1 MGNTLYSNIG
11 HSTTD
16 LDDIYC
22 KYVNNIYN
30 IYNYLFK
37 YEHFFFMNTY
47 TLNNFYHVL
56 EGINNNEGHVLIKI
70 CKLTSESQKIK
81 RILYTLKFLFSFDL
95 FPNVLPYN
103 RMSVYENNIYI
114 YRRFIFKNLDH
125 YLFNER
131 NNYSFY
137 YFFIFQIFLSIIQ
150 LHSLGIY
157 HGHIKT
163 ENFLIQNNMHILI
176 TDINIL
182 NNYLYFIPKIR
193 YKNKRKGRL
202 KKLQEDIFNLGLLI
216 LEILLNDKNIY
227 YLFLNGNFDD
237 DDNFY
242 TGTKKQKKL
251 YLLEDTKYQRLDN
264 FNLSKKKNSEKFF
277 HALSLPIINKRIK
290 IEEHDFFQ
298 KNKNLRMNIDKY
310 RYYNYHYIN
319 NINYINIYNDIY
331 NNVTSYSVIKNNRE
345 SFSYGKDNILKSKT
359 LLCNNNENSINEDI
373 HSYSDFDILND
384 KREVKNKLS
393 HNLNFQKKY
402 DLFSDNSYML
412 LNNLKKKKDKKNK
425 KCKNN
430 KTVPYKIWKVVNLVK
445 NPFIIYSLI
454 NHFFIQKNNNIF
466 KIFSY
471 WSYYV
476 FPSTYKYVFFPL
488 SILQLHPLFKN
499 SNFFILLIH
508 FNLPFILFHL
518 DIFSEKEKEK
528 YMLLKLVMKNW
539 HNHYENKNFNVFDK
553 NYIYTDSA
561 DKYKSSYKKLFYYK
575 KIVNLFTT
583 SVNKHQMRTYIID
596 TNLNNQIKKQ
606 ILQQWI
612 GYKQEKKEEKKK
624 CYHCKSYFP
633 FPVLSY
639 KNTHSF
645 YKNFLEFYKL
655 LYYCIFYK
663 EKSYMDIFGCLEF
676 YKKNIYSPLFN
687 DFYFKKSVSYTN
699 KKLHKWSFNEDI
711 HILVNMIISSYNSIS
726 YESIKILA
734 IEIIYCII
742 YHLSDSTLNKEIVSF
757 LLYCFNNSTDKIK
770 VIILKCFYK
779 IINNT
784 NTYEHMHMY
793 IEKFLPKF
801 YLLKNSENYEKYF
814 YAKYFPLFSFITI
827 QYIYNASLLKKKNKA
842 IKNTLSEVKYMEIL
856 NEIRNQLIFLLNC
869 SNDEI
874 LFEFYENINKFCKI
888 MNKKWV
894 KIYILPYLLTN
905 IYKSENK
912 FIRAMCAKTTIRIIY
927 YINQKKIYKIFFK
940 YLKPLFFEKNEL
952 MLELILC
959 ECNFI
964 LKKNYKKYNANK
976 QKVWIFFKKI
986 RLNHLLDHPSG
997 IIRNLVQTLKTN
1009 LQKNIML
1016 KNVLKCA

>member
-1 MGNTLYSNIG
+1 MGNTIYSNIG

-22 KYVNNIYN
+22 KYVNNLYN

-37 YEHFFFMNTY
+37 YEHFFFMNSY

-70 CKLTSESQKIK
+70 CKLKSEAHKIK

-114 YRRFIFKNLDH
+114 YRRFIFKNLDQ
-125 YLFNER
+125 YLSSER

-137 YFFIFQIFLSIIQ
+137 YFFIFQIFLSVIQ
-150 LHSLGIY
+150 LHSLGVY
-157 HGHIKT
+157 HGHIKS

-216 LEILLNDKNIY
+216 LEILLKDKSVS
-227 YLFLNGNFDD
+227 YLFFNGNFDGN

-242 TGTKKQKKL
+242 TETKENKKL
-251 YLLEDTKYQRLDN
+251 YLTEDTKRQKFDN
-264 FNLSKKKNSEKFF
+264 YNLSKKKNSEKFF
-277 HALSLPIINKRIK
+277 HALSLPIINKRMK
-290 IEEHDFFQ
+290 NEEYDYFK
-298 KNKNLRMNIDKY
+298 KNKDVRMNIDKY

-331 NNVTSYSVIKNNRE
+331 NNVTSYSVIESNNE
-345 SFSYGKDNILKSKT
+345 SCSYGNDKILKSKT
-359 LLCNNNENSINEDI
+359 ILHNDNEIDAKEDI
-373 HSYSDFDILND
+373 HAHSDFDVLNS
-384 KREVKNKLS
+384 KKEIKNKVL
-393 HNLNFQKKY
+393 HNLNFQKKH

-412 LNNLKKKKDKKNK
+412 LNNLKKRKDKKSQK
-425 KCKNN
+425 YKNN
-430 KTVPYKIWKVVNLVK
+430 KVVPYKIWKVVNLVK

-466 KIFSY
+466 KIFNY
-471 WSYYV
+471 WSYYI

-518 DIFSEKEKEK
+518 DIFSEKEKDK
-528 YMLLKLVMKNW
+528 YILLKLNAKNR
-539 HNHYENKNFNVFDK
+539 HDYCKNKNYNVFDK
-553 NYIYTDSA
+553 NCVNRDSTD
-561 DKYKSSYKKLFYYK
+561 KNNNNRSSYKKLFYYK
-575 KIVNLFTT
+575 TIVNLFTT
-583 SVNKHQMRTYIID
+583 SVNEHQMRTYIVD
-596 TNLNNQIKKQ
+596 TNLNNQLKKQ

-612 GYKQEKKEEKKK
+612 NYKKKKKEEKKK

-633 FPVLSY
+633 FPILSY
-639 KNTHSF
+639 KNTHLF
-645 YKNFLEFYKL
+645 YKRFLEFYKFI
-655 LYYCIFYK
+655 YYCIFYK
-663 EKSYMDIFGCLEF
+663 EKSYMDVFGYLEF
-676 YKKNIYSPLFN
+676 YKKNIYLPLFN
-687 DFYFKKSVSYTN
+687 DFYFKKSTSYEN
-699 KKLHKWSFNEDI
+699 KKLHKWSFNQDI
-711 HILVNMIISSYNSIS
+711 YKLVNIIISSYNSIS

-742 YHLSDSTLNKEIVSF
+742 CHLSDCTLNKEIVSF
-757 LLYCFNNSTDKIK
+757 LLYCFNNSTNKIK
-770 VIILKCFYK
+770 VLILKCFYK
-779 IINNT
+779 IINNA
-784 NTYEHMHMY
+784 NTYEHMHIY
-793 IEKFLPKF
+793 VEKFLPKF

-814 YAKYFPLFSFITI
+814 YAKYLPLFSFITI
-827 QYIYNASLLKKKNKA
+827 QYIYNASLLKKKNKT
-842 IKNTLSEVKYMEIL
+842 IENTLSEVKYMETL
-856 NEIRNQLIFLLNC
+856 NEIRNQLVFLLNC

-874 LFEFYENINKFCKI
+874 LFEFYENINRFCKI

-894 KIYILPYLLTN
+894 KIYILPYLLSN
-905 IYKSENK
+905 IYNSENK
-912 FIRAMCAKTTIRIIY
+912 FIRAMCAKTTIRIIF
-927 YINQKKIYKIFFK
+927 YINQKKIYKNFIE

-952 MLELILC
+952 MLEFILC

-964 LKKNYKKYNANK
+964 LKKSYKKYHAK
-976 QKVWIFFKKI
+976 SQKVWIFFKKI

-997 IIRNLVQTLKTN
+997 IIRNLVQTINKN
-1009 LQKNIML
+1009 LQKI
-1016 KNVLKCA
+1016 VC